1 MTSNNQSTYVYAGAE
16 TCGLYRLDPGSS
28 QWQELSSGLPDDPI
42 VPGVILHPSN
52 PEVVFAGT
60 QDGPY
65 RSSDRGEHW
74 ERLDYPRSGAPVWSF
89 MFRPGDPS
97 VMYLGTAPGEIYRSV
112 NSGDSWQ
119 KLSATMGSNECA
131 MAFPTRVI
139 ALAADPSFPDEIY
152 AALEVAGVIR
162 SSDAGDT
169 WDEITGSL
177 APSQDTLDLHGI
189 QCSAASPRTVFIT
202 TRQGPF
208 IGPDRGREWIPA
220 EFGQFSPITYTRD
233 LRVAP
238 HDPNLLY
245 VSIGA
250 AARSTQGA
258 LYRSR
263 DLFRTFERVDK
274 GISANSTM
282 MAIAVDPRAPA
293 HIFCADRDGQV
304 FGSLDSGGTWT
315 TYQLPE
321 RAKEVRGLAV
331 G

>member
-1 MTSNNQSTYVYAGAE
+1 MTSSNNTTYVYAGAE
-16 TCGLYRLDPGSS
+16 SCGIYRLDPGSS
-28 QWQELSSGLPDDPI
+28 QWQELTRGLPDDPV
-42 VPGVILHPSN
+42 VPGVALHPNN
-52 PEVVFAGT
+52 PEVVFVGT

-65 RSSDRGEHW
+65 RSTDRGEHW

-89 MFRPGDPS
+89 LFRPGDPT

-139 ALAADPSFPDEIY
+139 ALTADPSFPDEMY

-162 SSDAGDT
+162 SSDGGET

-189 QCSAASPRTVFIT
+189 QCSAASPHTVFIT

-208 IGPDRGREWIPA
+208 IGPDRGREWIPVD
-220 EFGQFSPITYTRD
+220 FGQFSPITYTRD

-245 VSIGA
+245 VCIGA

-263 DLFRTFERVDK
+263 DLFRTFERVDR
-274 GISANSTM
+274 GINASATM
-282 MAIAVDPRAPA
+282 MAVGVDPRAPG
-293 HIFCADRDGQV
+293 HVFCADRDGQV
-304 FGSLDSGGTWT
+304 FGSLDNGDTWT

-321 RAKEVRGLAV
+321 KAKEVRGLAV